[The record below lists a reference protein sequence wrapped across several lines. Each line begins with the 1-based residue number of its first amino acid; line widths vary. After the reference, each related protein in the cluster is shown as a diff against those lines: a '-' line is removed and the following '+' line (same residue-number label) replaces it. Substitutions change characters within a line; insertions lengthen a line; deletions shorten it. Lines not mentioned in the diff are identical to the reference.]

1 MLPKNKYH
9 QYLFQTLLPGRI
21 KSNIFDTAFIPVRQ
35 SVRLTV
41 YTDYALRLLMYV
53 ALKKEGLVTI
63 QEVAGAYG
71 ISRNHL
77 MKVAYDLGRFG
88 YLETVRGRGGG
99 LRLARAPE
107 KIGLGDVVRR
117 MEEDFTLVECFA
129 TGASTCRIDG
139 PCRLQHVLN
148 DALKAYLGVLD
159 RYSLA
164 DLTTRNTGLAKLLL
178 VAG

>member
-1 MLPKNKYH
+1 M
-9 QYLFQTLLPGRI
+9 
-21 KSNIFDTAFIPVRQ
+21 
-35 SVRLTV
+35 RLTV

-53 ALKKEGLVTI
+53 ALKNESLVTI

-88 YLETVRGRGGG
+88 FLETVRGRGGG

-107 KIGLGDVVRR
+107 KIGLGEVVRR

-129 TGASTCRIDG
+129 KGSSNCRIEG
-139 PCRLQHVLN
+139 PCRLQHVLG
-148 DALKAYLGVLD
+148 DALHAYLDVLD
-159 RYSLA
+159 GYTLA
-164 DLTTRNTGLAKLLL
+164 DLTVRNAALAKRL
-178 VAG
+178 VAVG

>member
-1 MLPKNKYH
+1 M
-9 QYLFQTLLPGRI
+9 Q
-21 KSNIFDTAFIPVRQ
+21 VRQ
-35 SVRLTV
+35 RVRLTV

-53 ALKKEGLVTI
+53 ALRSEGLVTI
-63 QEVAGAYG
+63 QEVAKAYG

-88 YLETVRGRGGG
+88 FLETVRGRGGG

-107 KIGLGDVVRR
+107 KIRLGDVVRK

-129 TGASTCRIDG
+129 DGSSTCRIDG
-139 PCRLQHVLN
+139 SCRLQHVLS

-164 DLTTRNTGLAKLLL
+164 DLTTRNASLAKLLL
-178 VAG
+178 VGG